1 MKKILLV
8 HNTYKYLGG
17 EDIAVTKEIEFLK
30 KHYQV
35 ETLIF

>member
-30 KHYQV
+30 KHCQV
-35 ETLIF
+35 ETLK